1 MLILIDSGQLFL
13 EGMIIFYSNKWR
25 ILGQFCKYLIMLSVF
40 ALIIFR
46 PYYCFLTYP
55 LSLILLAFTPS
66 TRSCSSEDSFV
77 KAISL
82 ASTSRTTAG
91 TFPFKDSTSSKSEPA
106 RGSTTSIVLIRPQQY
121 RQVNHLKFFL
131 QTYHCTSLNA
141 TAGSYMSYL
150 FSLLVASTSPDAEVV
165 AYLRLNSV

>member
-1 MLILIDSGQLFL
+1 
-13 EGMIIFYSNKWR
+13 
-25 ILGQFCKYLIMLSVF
+25 MLSVF

-77 KAISL
+77 KTISL

-106 RGSTTSIVLIRPQQY
+106 RGSTTVGVVLIRPQQY
-121 RQVNHLKFFL
+121 RQVNHLK
-131 QTYHCTSLNA
+131 S
-141 TAGSYMSYL
+141 TAPVLLTNLPLYLLSYMSYL